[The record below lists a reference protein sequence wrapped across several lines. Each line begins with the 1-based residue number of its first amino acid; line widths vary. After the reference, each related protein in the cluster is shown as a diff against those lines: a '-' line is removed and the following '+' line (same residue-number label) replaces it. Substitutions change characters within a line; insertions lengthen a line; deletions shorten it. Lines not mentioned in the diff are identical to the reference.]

1 MSLKLNKES
10 QTALIDLG
18 ESRGIFIEGNIL
30 KLFDTS
36 DESFKTYI
44 DTALEK
50 DAERRK
56 KRLEITKQVQDK
68 NKELQEKAEENDS
81 LMTELKEA
89 LKVAEDAKE
98 AALSDLDVMQ
108 KKSQFQ
114 LIGSIV
120 SYALW
125 VIVGTGL
132 ITTFM
137 YIMAIYWGSTETTL
151 IGNTWSNLFGILL
164 TNSFSIIGTIMGV
177 KYANKDED
185 KEQVSGFC
193 DKFANDV

>member
-1 MSLKLNKES
+1 MNLKLNDEARS
-10 QTALIDLG
+10 ALIDLG

-30 KLFDTS
+30 KLLEPS
-36 DESFKTYI
+36 DDDFKEYI
-44 DTALEK
+44 DAALAK
-50 DAERRK
+50 DTERRK

-68 NKELQEKAEENDS
+68 NKELEEKAKENDD
-81 LMTELKEA
+81 LMVELKDA
-89 LKVAEDAKE
+89 LKIAEDAKE

-125 VIVGTGL
+125 VIVGTGI

-185 KEQVSGFC
+185 KE
-193 DKFANDV
+193 